1 MSKQNKQPLLQ
12 RPAVVGVLASLL
24 SIIVGL
30 VLGFVLLVLLNPG
43 AAVGG
48 MRAMLA
54 TGFSSMD
61 KLGKVLYQAAPL
73 MMCGLSVGFA
83 FKTGLFNIGASG
95 QCTMG
100 AFFSL
105 LCAIQFQM
113 PWYVCLLAGAVGG
126 AIWGVFPGL
135 FKAYFNVNEVIT
147 AIMFN
152 WIGMYLVN
160 LLLANMPNMLASGW
174 GASNSDRTAAL
185 NVANPGAILPRGPFA
200 ALFGNSSWINISI
213 IITII
218 FAILVWVILQK
229 TTFGYELKACG
240 LSRDAAQYAGI
251 NSKRNIVLSMVIS
264 GALSGI
270 GGAIYYLAGTGQYVL
285 EKSILGMGFN
295 GIPVALLASSNPIG
309 TIFASLF
316 ISYIQVGGAAMQP
329 AYSSETIDIVI
340 AVIIYLA
347 AFALLMRGSHEVN
360 NGALTQ
366 GEIIALI
373 NYMNQ
378 ILVSLLR
385 LADLVISVTR
395 ALASG
400 MRVNEILNTHTTM
413 PDPAAAELDAEPAA
427 PAVAFD
433 DVTFT
438 YNGAGAPSL
447 TNVSFTAK
455 PGETIGVIG
464 GTGSGKS
471 TLIDLVCRFY
481 DATTGT
487 VSLFG
492 HNVKEYGFTQLRRMV
507 GIVPQQA
514 VLFTGTIRDNMRW
527 AAPDATDEEI
537 WQALEI
543 AQAADFVRTKPGMLD
558 APVETAGRNFSG
570 GQRQRLTIA
579 RALVPKPKVL
589 ILDDSASALDFATD
603 AALRKAIK
611 EKTEGMTVFIVS
623 QRAAGVQHADHI
635 LVLDDGVL
643 TGDATHSHLLKT
655 CEVYKEICLS
665 QLSKEEVEKT
675 L

>member
-12 RPAVVGVLASLL
+12 RPTVVGVLASLL
-24 SIIVGL
+24 SIVVGL

-95 QCTMG
+95 QYTMG

-105 LCAIQFQM
+105 LCAIQFQL

-270 GGAIYYLAGTGQYVL
+270 GGGIYYLAGTGQYVL

-347 AFALLMRGSHEVN
+347 AFALLMRGIITKAVSGHKGKE
-360 NGALTQ
+360 GA
-366 GEIIALI
+366 
-373 NYMNQ
+373 
-378 ILVSLLR
+378 
-385 LADLVISVTR
+385 
-395 ALASG
+395 
-400 MRVNEILNTHTTM
+400 
-413 PDPAAAELDAEPAA
+413 
-427 PAVAFD
+427 
-433 DVTFT
+433 
-438 YNGAGAPSL
+438 
-447 TNVSFTAK
+447 AK
-455 PGETIGVIG
+455 
-464 GTGSGKS
+464 
-471 TLIDLVCRFY
+471 
-481 DATTGT
+481 
-487 VSLFG
+487 
-492 HNVKEYGFTQLRRMV
+492 
-507 GIVPQQA
+507 
-514 VLFTGTIRDNMRW
+514 
-527 AAPDATDEEI
+527 
-537 WQALEI
+537 
-543 AQAADFVRTKPGMLD
+543 
-558 APVETAGRNFSG
+558 
-570 GQRQRLTIA
+570 
-579 RALVPKPKVL
+579 
-589 ILDDSASALDFATD
+589 
-603 AALRKAIK
+603 
-611 EKTEGMTVFIVS
+611 
-623 QRAAGVQHADHI
+623 
-635 LVLDDGVL
+635 
-643 TGDATHSHLLKT
+643 
-655 CEVYKEICLS
+655 
-665 QLSKEEVEKT
+665 
-675 L
+675 